1 MGISSMT
8 DKAAYAI
15 SQMFGGAKK
24 ITAEPRKVHFGTFFI
39 LTLVILLL
47 RSLIVCWGYNALMPK
62 FVTTLGDNK
71 NALGNF
77 RELTYGESILLVIAA
92 QCLFN

>member
-1 MGISSMT
+1 
-8 DKAAYAI
+8 
-15 SQMFGGAKK
+15 
-24 ITAEPRKVHFGTFFI
+24 
-39 LTLVILLL
+39 
-47 RSLIVCWGYNALMPK
+47 MPK